1 MKISTSNTQPRE
13 RSTASGQWIRSRI
26 GYAVFLTAAAI
37 VLLMSMLISISV
49 GVAGGN
55 IWDFFTAIFQPDT
68 SPELSQIMLEMR
80 LPRALAAC
88 VTGAA
93 FALAGTVMQG
103 ITRNPLAD
111 AGLLGINAGACFL
124 VALCTAAFPMLS
136 SWGLMG
142 AAFFGAALAAAMVY
156 GFGAKRKKADPICL
170 ILAGSAVS
178 AFLTALS
185 QGISLAFGL
194 SKDLSFWTVGSLSG
208 VLWPQ
213 VRGVIPWLL
222 AGAIPGL
229 LLSPKLSL
237 LALGDESAEG
247 LGVNVGAVRVSGLAI
262 VLVLAGVS
270 VSLVGGISFVGLI
283 VPHMVRRL
291 VGADYRRMAPAAMLL
306 GAVLLVLSDVAARM
320 IHAPFDTPVGALV
333 SVIGVPVFLLLTYRN
348 GRAAL

>member
-55 IWDFFTAIFQPDT
+55 IRDFFTAIFQPDT

-88 VTGAA
+88 ITGAA

-142 AAFFGAALAAAMVY
+142 AAFLERRWRLQWFMDSAQRE
-156 GFGAKRKKADPICL
+156 KR
-170 ILAGSAVS
+170 
-178 AFLTALS
+178 
-185 QGISLAFGL
+185 
-194 SKDLSFWTVGSLSG
+194 
-208 VLWPQ
+208 
-213 VRGVIPWLL
+213 RIP
-222 AGAIPGL
+222 
-229 LLSPKLSL
+229 
-237 LALGDESAEG
+237 
-247 LGVNVGAVRVSGLAI
+247 
-262 VLVLAGVS
+262 
-270 VSLVGGISFVGLI
+270 
-283 VPHMVRRL
+283 
-291 VGADYRRMAPAAMLL
+291 
-306 GAVLLVLSDVAARM
+306 SD
-320 IHAPFDTPVGALV
+320 
-333 SVIGVPVFLLLTYRN
+333 
-348 GRAAL
+348 

>member
-1 MKISTSNTQPRE
+1 MDSLQ
-13 RSTASGQWIRSRI
+13 A
-26 GYAVFLTAAAI
+26 GYTVFLASAAI
-37 VLLMSMLISISV
+37 VLLISMLISVSV

-55 IWDFFTAIFQPDT
+55 IRELFKAIFQPNT

-124 VALCTAAFPMLS
+124 VALSTAVFPALS
-136 SWGLMG
+136 AWGLMG
-142 AAFFGAALAAAMVY
+142 AAFLGTVLAAVMVY
-156 GFGAKRKKADPICL
+156 GFGAKRKKAEPIQL

-208 VLWPQ
+208 ILCRRSEWLF
-213 VRGVIPWLL
+213 RGCWR
-222 AGAIPGL
+222 
-229 LLSPKLSL
+229 PK
-237 LALGDESAEG
+237 
-247 LGVNVGAVRVSGLAI
+247 
-262 VLVLAGVS
+262 
-270 VSLVGGISFVGLI
+270 
-283 VPHMVRRL
+283 
-291 VGADYRRMAPAAMLL
+291 
-306 GAVLLVLSDVAARM
+306 
-320 IHAPFDTPVGALV
+320 
-333 SVIGVPVFLLLTYRN
+333 
-348 GRAAL
+348 